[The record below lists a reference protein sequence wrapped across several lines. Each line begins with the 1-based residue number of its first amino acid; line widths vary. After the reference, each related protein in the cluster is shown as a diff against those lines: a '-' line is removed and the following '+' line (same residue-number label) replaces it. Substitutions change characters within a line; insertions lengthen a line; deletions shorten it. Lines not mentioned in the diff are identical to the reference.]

1 MMLKSKIYEGHLT
14 HARTAPVKHN
24 FSFPIYTF
32 VLDLDELDA
41 LDKNVRFFGY
51 NRGSV
56 FSLYDSDH
64 LGSGK
69 GSIKEKLKD
78 NYVEIVNQYYKLVDE
93 VGKEEDHYKFLYE
106 YDYLNNRI
114 NSESD
119 PSYVSDSESCGSL
132 YDGNWK
138 TNLERTFTYDI
149 DAATGNITLNG
160 YWFGEDSSAVKYYL
174 YKE

>member
-1 MMLKSKIYEGHLT
+1 MLKSKIYEGHLT

-56 FSLYDSDH
+56 FSLYDVDH

-69 GSIKEKLKD
+69 GSIKENKGTIKGC
-78 NYVEIVNQYYKLVDE
+78 K
-93 VGKEEDHYKFLYE
+93 
-106 YDYLNNRI
+106 
-114 NSESD
+114 
-119 PSYVSDSESCGSL
+119 
-132 YDGNWK
+132 
-138 TNLERTFTYDI
+138 
-149 DAATGNITLNG
+149 
-160 YWFGEDSSAVKYYL
+160 
-174 YKE
+174 